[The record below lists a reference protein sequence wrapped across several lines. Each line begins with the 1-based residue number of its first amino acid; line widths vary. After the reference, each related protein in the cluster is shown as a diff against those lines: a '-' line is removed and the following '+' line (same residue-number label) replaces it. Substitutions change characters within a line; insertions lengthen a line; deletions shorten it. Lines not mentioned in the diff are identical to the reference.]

1 VTFRIFIPGV
11 PKPQGSKTS
20 GVNRQ
25 TGKSFLREDNKGT
38 KPWRKVMVVALQEQD
53 SRPLTVFDSA
63 VWVRLRF
70 VFLRPKS
77 HKPDSL
83 PTSKLL
89 GDVDKLTRNVLD
101 ALTQAKVIT
110 DDKFVV
116 KLRDVEKVYGPN
128 PGVHIEIGPAVPN
141 PFGEGLAA
149 PLQLLTPLLDLPD
162 PTRGGPEI
170 PPTPETSVID
180 LAAAWGYVDRIPGP
194 VDYGVCPR
202 CRHAPLKPRSHGG
215 VECTECDYWFCY

>member
-1 VTFRIFIPGV
+1 MSWQTFIPGI
-11 PKPQGSKTS
+11 PKPQGSKTQ
-20 GVNRQ
+20 GVGRN
-25 TGKSFLREDNKGT
+25 GKPFMREDNKGT
-38 KPWRKVMVVALQEQD
+38 KPWRKIVVKALQDE
-53 SRPLTVFDSA
+53 RGKPLAVFDSA

-77 HKPDSL
+77 HAPNSL

-128 PGVHIEIGPAVPN
+128 AGVHIEIGSAVPN
-141 PFGEGLAA
+141 PFGADFPCCDDPVPHVHDLIDVSGPSGVRESILGLKHPLTVSREALESWEPSPEALMAHRLEQHDNERFWEAA
-149 PLQLLTPLLDLPD
+149 TGGGLDLPGPD
-162 PTRGGPEI
+162 CPT
-170 PPTPETSVID
+170 
-180 LAAAWGYVDRIPGP
+180 
-194 VDYGVCPR
+194 
-202 CRHAPLKPRSHGG
+202 
-215 VECTECDYWFCY
+215 